1 MLLLFSQMK
10 TMFLRCTPKRI
21 LILFGLPTS
30 MDIELSNKHHELTDT
45 GFYAIF
51 RKRLDD
57 FYSRIRIR
65 IETDDLVDLLGDLT
79 AEEITLAAVQRQA
92 LITIHKNT
100 FKKAIAYYL
109 LTGKRIW
116 FPVSNEWQTELADLD
131 LQFNN
136 KVCHVLYFLTSLGYF
151 LKSIFTSL
159 SDFCLHRC
167 GAECENSTVRSKVFF
182 SGLTP
187 ANFPSI
193 DNRNYNLVHWLSE
206 FLIPPTNIYHDCI
219 AQKNSLSLNQSTF
232 IFCNK
237 PFNSSNRSKNLKC
250 WFIFIN
256 FLIRGTREK
265 SVGFSQRLIVSKEL
279 LRALCWDFSAGLD
292 SHVSVFFQSTVL
304 VAKPLW
310 AIAAEKSGVEVVL
323 FHYAIGSEPTTGS
336 NPIIQDGI
344 WQLNTWKA
352 AWVVDDQQIAEI
364 SLSTAY
370 PPTKYRKVGVPF
382 WGGSGNLKGI
392 TGLIP
397 IVSLFDTNILADSKF
412 SAGKLDELGWNDRG
426 LELDFV
432 RIVLQA
438 AEGFQLTIAHK
449 KKRSVLDDFSS
460 YREQQTKELLNRY
473 PENYL
478 VIDESVSSDLLISKS
493 AMVISKPVST
503 TAIAAKMMS
512 IYSIFLDPTGRIH
525 ADDSSLRNL
534 EIISTV
540 EELRAIF
547 AKHFRTI

>member
-10 TMFLRCTPKRI
+10 KMLLQFAPKRI
-21 LILFGLPTS
+21 LILFGFPTS
-30 MDIELSNKHHELTDT
+30 MDIKLSNMHHELTDI
-45 GFYAIF
+45 GYYAIF
-51 RKRLDD
+51 RKNLED
-57 FYSRIRIR
+57 FYSRIRMR
-65 IETDDLVDLLGDLT
+65 IETDELADLFGDLT

-100 FKKAIAYYL
+100 FKKAIAYHL

-116 FPVSNEWQTELADLD
+116 FPISIEWQNELANLD
-131 LQFNN
+131 LRFN
-136 KVCHVLYFLTSLGYF
+136 KKLCHVLYFLTSLGYF
-151 LKSIFTSL
+151 LKSMFTSF
-159 SDFCLHRC
+159 SDFGLHRC
-167 GAECENSTVRSKVFF
+167 GAECRNSTVRSKVFF

-206 FLIPPTNIYHDCI
+206 LRIPPSNIYHDCI
-219 AQKNSLSLNQSTF
+219 SQKEPLSLNQSTF

-237 PFNSSNRSKNLKC
+237 PFKGLTFSRKLRC
-250 WFIFIN
+250 WFLFID
-256 FLIRGTREK
+256 FLIWGTRKK

-279 LRALCWDFSAGLD
+279 LRALSWDFSAGLD
-292 SHVSVFFQSTVL
+292 SHVSVLFQSTVL

-323 FHYAIGSEPTTGS
+323 FHYAIGSEPIMGS

-344 WQLNTWKA
+344 WQLNAWDA
-352 AWVVDDQQIAEI
+352 AWVVDEQQIAEI
-364 SLSTAY
+364 KLSTAY

-392 TGLIP
+392 AELSP
-397 IVSLFDTNILADSKF
+397 IVSLFDTNIVADSKF

-426 LELDFV
+426 LEFEFV

-438 AEGFQLTIAHK
+438 AEGFQLIVAHK
-449 KKRSVLDDFSS
+449 KKRSILDNFSS
-460 YREQQTKELLNRY
+460 FREQQSRELLNKY
-473 PENYL
+473 SKNYV

-493 AMVISKPVST
+493 TMVISKPVST
-503 TAIAAKMMS
+503 TAIAAKLMS

-525 ADDSSLRNL
+525 PEDPSLRNL

-540 EELRAIF
+540 EELRVIF
-547 AKHFRTI
+547 AKNFRTI